1 MSTTM
6 PHPSGPT
13 TSEPAT
19 GPLAAVRDRLLA
31 ADIPAPTGVQP
42 PGTEGLTTVLSW
54 VAWGVTFLCVI
65 GVFLVAGKM
74 AFSHRRGE
82 GSEAVGQL
90 GWVMGACILGA
101 SATSLVNVL
110 I

>member
-1 MSTTM
+1 MSTTL
-6 PHPSGPT
+6 
-13 TSEPAT
+13 TS
-19 GPLAAVRDRLLA
+19 LAASSTLLA
-31 ADIPAPTGVQP
+31 ADINVPASVQP
-42 PGTEGLTTVLSW
+42 PGTAGLLTVLGW
-54 VAWGVTFLCVI
+54 GAWIVTLVCIAGIFAVA
-65 GVFLVAGKM
+65 AKM

>member
-1 MSTTM
+1 MSSILTDLTN
-6 PHPSGPT
+6 PT
-13 TSEPAT
+13 LTH
-19 GPLAAVRDRLLA
+19 LVHVVAAE
-31 ADIPAPTGVQP
+31 IPAPSAVQP

-54 VAWGVTFLCVI
+54 VAWGVTFLCVV

-74 AFSHRRGE
+74 GVSHRRGE